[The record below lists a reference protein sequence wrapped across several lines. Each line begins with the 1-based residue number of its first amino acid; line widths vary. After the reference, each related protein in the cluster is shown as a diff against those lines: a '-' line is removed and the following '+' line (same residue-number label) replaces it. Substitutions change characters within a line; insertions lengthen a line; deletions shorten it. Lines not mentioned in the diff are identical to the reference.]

1 MKASYKIV
9 KRLFCLNYTSQK
21 YHRSVSN
28 VAMVLV
34 AAVALGSSTY
44 AWFVTN
50 NKVDATTTNISAQS
64 NVALGDVTAGAD
76 TLVNVYLY
84 YEGKDT
90 NVKTRNLQDGKLD
103 ASQSVKINFT
113 ATADNQ

>member
-1 MKASYKIV
+1 MSRASKWVVYGLDAEGTKYEI
-9 KRLFCLNYTSQK
+9 KLSSDTS
-21 YHRSVSN
+21 
-28 VAMVLV
+28 
-34 AAVALGSSTY
+34 
-44 AWFVTN
+44 
-50 NKVDATTTNISAQS
+50 DA

-84 YEGKDT
+84 DEGKDT